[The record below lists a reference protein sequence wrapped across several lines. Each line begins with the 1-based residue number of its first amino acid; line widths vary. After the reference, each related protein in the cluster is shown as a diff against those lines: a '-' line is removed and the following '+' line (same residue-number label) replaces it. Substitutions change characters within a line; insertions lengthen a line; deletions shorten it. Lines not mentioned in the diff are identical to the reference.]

1 MKTRL
6 DQFDALR
13 GGVILLVIL
22 AHWINFYQ
30 LYNIRITNELAFFL
44 KPFLLIVSLLYPVR
58 MALLFFI
65 SGYFCKIKNNFFEK
79 KYLV

>member
-6 DQFDALR
+6 DQFDVLR
-13 GGVILLVIL
+13 GGAILLVIL

-30 LYNIRITNELAFFL
+30 LYNFQSNDQIVFFL
-44 KPFLLIVSLLYPVR
+44 KPFLFIVSLLYPVR

-65 SGYFCKIKNNFFEK
+65 SGYFCKIKDNFFEK
-79 KYLV
+79 KNL

>member
-6 DQFDALR
+6 DQFDVLR
-13 GGVILLVIL
+13 GGAILLVIL
-22 AHWINFYQ
+22 AHLINFYQ

-65 SGYFCKIKNNFFEK
+65 SGYFCKIKKNFF
-79 KYLV
+79 

>member
-6 DQFDALR
+6 DQFDVLR
-13 GGVILLVIL
+13 GGAILLVIL
-22 AHWINFYQ
+22 AHLINFYQ

-65 SGYFCKIKNNFFEK
+65 SGYFCKIKKKFF
-79 KYLV
+79 